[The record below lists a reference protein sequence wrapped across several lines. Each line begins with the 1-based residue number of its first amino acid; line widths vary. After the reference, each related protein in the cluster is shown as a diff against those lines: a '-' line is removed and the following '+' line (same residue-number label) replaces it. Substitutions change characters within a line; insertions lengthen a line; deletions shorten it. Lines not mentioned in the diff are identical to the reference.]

1 MTPTELRALILASGL
16 SQQEV
21 ARRIGVNPRTMR
33 RMLAGEQEITRRTE
47 AAFSALFGAAP
58 NAVARGFPRDEWIL
72 GDGPL
77 TAEGPRREYLVHAR
91 PPRFIARVA
100 ATDEDGASAP
110 AEAPADLLSGV
121 VYSGDGFA
129 LCEIVWI
136 DPAPSYPS
144 ALAALMDAAA
154 DAVEEASED

>member
-1 MTPTELRALILASGL
+1 M
-16 SQQEV
+16 
-21 ARRIGVNPRTMR
+21 ARRIDLELDEVDGERA
-33 RMLAGEQEITRRTE
+33 LA
-47 AAFSALFGAAP
+47 
-58 NAVARGFPRDEWIL
+58 D
-72 GDGPL
+72 
-77 TAEGPRREYLVHAR
+77 
-91 PPRFIARVA
+91 
-100 ATDEDGASAP
+100 AP